1 MRQSHIF
8 SLELICEMTRELKK
22 QGVTVGFTHGAFDL
36 FHTSHLDLLQ
46 KASKK
51 CDLLIVGIESD
62 DRVEGYKEY
71 GRPII
76 PEKERMKLVNQTS
89 CVDVAFIIR
98 DLPLTSQGAREL
110 YGEIKPD
117 FIAIGQ
123 SYAVE
128 KRVRGD
134 AFSSGASLVKINTVQ
149 DQTTT
154 KIINRIIDTY
164 KKKYSRS
171 HDSEIDSESGTP

>member
-1 MRQSHIF
+1 MRQKHIF

-22 QGVTVGFTHGAFDL
+22 QGITVGFTHGAFDL

-46 KASKK
+46 KAAKK
-51 CDLLIVGIESD
+51 CDLLVVGIESD
-62 DRVEGYKEY
+62 DRVEGYKAY

-76 PEKERMKLVNQTS
+76 PEKERLGLISQIS

-98 DLPLTSQGAREL
+98 ELPLTSQGAREL
-110 YGEIKPD
+110 YREIKPD

-128 KRVRGD
+128 KRIRGD
-134 AFSSGASLVKINTVQ
+134 AFSTGASLVKINTIQ

-154 KIINRIIDTY
+154 KIINRILNTY
-164 KKKYSRS
+164 KRKISQEYKFRS
-171 HDSEIDSESGTP
+171 